1 MGCSLLIL
9 REGSRQIVV
18 TEGGV
23 KDELFVRRERW
34 KMWWKSHIL
43 FQRVRKR
50 FAKRIRRMSQ
60 NLDLN
65 LQIANF
71 CSTFPTDKLKNA
83 IL

>member
-23 KDELFVRRERW
+23 KDELFVRKEGW
-34 KMWWKSHIL
+34 KK
-43 FQRVRKR
+43 KR

>member
-23 KDELFVRRERW
+23 KDELFVRREGW
-34 KMWWKSHIL
+34 KK
-43 FQRVRKR
+43 KR